1 VEGLCCTLAFMKS
14 LSNKAPALEALLGL
28 SLFSTC
34 KAADVRPLL
43 ADADVITFP
52 AGTTIERK
60 GIPARQLIGIV
71 DGYLR
76 GFDANG
82 RPFVL
87 GPGDQVGGREL
98 LDRELH
104 SATYTTSTT
113 ATLVVV
119 FGRAFT
125 AVARSLPDVEE
136 RARSVRR
143 YAPRAQTLVDVR

>member
-1 VEGLCCTLAFMKS
+1 VEGRCCIVAFMKYS
-14 LSNKAPALEALLGL
+14 SNGASALDALLGL
-28 SLFSTC
+28 SIFSTC
-34 KAADVRPLL
+34 TAADLRPLI
-43 ADADVITFP
+43 ADADLLTFP

-104 SATYTTSTT
+104 GATYTTSTT
-113 ATLVVV
+113 ATMVVV

-125 AVARSLPDVEE
+125 AVARSLPDVVE
-136 RARSVRR
+136 RARSAPR
-143 YAPRAQTLVDVR
+143 YAPRAQTLVDVC